1 MLDQQTGQIKT
12 LNDLS
17 IGKYDVICRAGP
29 SFKNRNQETM
39 QFIID
44 LAKVDQTIMPI
55 AGDILLQAVSTPA
68 ATMIAERKRMQMVA
82 QGFIPAS
89 QLTDEEKAEMQA
101 KQQSQ
106 GQQQDPNMILA
117 QAELLKA
124 QAMQITAQTDAARAQ
139 TELMKLQAT
148 RETDQGK
155 LALSSGA
162 NQIKAFDSETK
173 RMDTEIKAQ
182 QAGAVVNLN
191 ASKAEGQSIDNQIKM
206 NDMQAMANPFANLSN
221 EELMLIARG
230 GQ

>member
-1 MLDQQTGQIKT
+1 
-12 LNDLS
+12 
-17 IGKYDVICRAGP
+17 
-29 SFKNRNQETM
+29 
-39 QFIID
+39 
-44 LAKVDQTIMPI
+44 
-55 AGDILLQAVSTPA
+55 
-68 ATMIAERKRMQMVA
+68 MQMVA
-82 QGFIPAS
+82 QGMIPMS

-101 KQQSQ
+101 KQQGQ
-106 GQQQDPNMILA
+106 GEQQDPNMILA

-155 LALSSGA
+155 LALASGS

-182 QAGAVVNLN
+182 QAGANVNLN
-191 ASKAEGQSIDNQIKM
+191 TSKAEGQSIDNQIKM